1 MIVRAVILSGFLLLS
16 NAAFAQHP
24 SGSAPAPQPPPP
36 PPTLG
41 LMLRVV
47 PPGSVSLQTTQQQQ
61 QEQQREQQQRDQPA
75 REQQQREQQ
84 QREQQAR
91 EQQQRERQQ
100 REQQAREQQQ
110 REQQQREQQAREQ
123 QQREQQQREQQA
135 REQQQREQQQRE
147 QQAREQQQR
156 EQQQSEQ
163 QAREQQQQD
172 EREREEQERQRQ
184 TPSNRA
190 NSSSAA
196 SPSVNSSV
204 TSPIPAT
211 SQVSNGSFATS
222 SKANAATESHV
233 PFRNRRNPGA
243 ELDGMSDAI
252 GGGKNTTAKDQ
263 DLHLAAP
270 DLLHKP
276 CNKEPCKEPSPKP
289 VLSDPHAKLCKV
301 GQSPGKD
308 NSCVPPILAKKA
320 TAPPKTSAVP
330 QACPAD
336 QIWNGIQCAPVGA
349 QGCLP
354 GQTGAGP
361 SCQTDCTIA
370 TAGAQ
375 NYIER
380 LRMARQAKDQAC
392 TGNSTQQ
399 ECQQA
404 ESTYNIRLNEYRTF
418 LAGVST
424 TCTLPDPISI

>member
-1 MIVRAVILSGFLLLS
+1 MILRAVILSGFLLLS

-36 PPTLG
+36 TVGLTLT
-41 LMLRVV
+41 VV
-47 PPGSVSLQTTQQQQ
+47 PPGSVSGQTTQQQQQ
-61 QEQQREQQQRDQPA
+61 QEQQR
-75 REQQQREQQ
+75 
-84 QREQQAR
+84 
-91 EQQQRERQQ
+91 
-100 REQQAREQQQ
+100 
-110 REQQQREQQAREQ
+110 
-123 QQREQQQREQQA
+123 
-135 REQQQREQQQRE
+135 
-147 QQAREQQQR
+147 
-156 EQQQSEQ
+156 EQ

-172 EREREEQERQRQ
+172 ERQREEQERQRQ
-184 TPSNRA
+184 TPGNPA

-196 SPSVNSSV
+196 SPSVNPSV

-222 SKANAATESHV
+222 SRANAATESHV
-233 PFRNRRNPGA
+233 PFRNRRNRRA
-243 ELDGMSDAI
+243 EIDGRTIAT
-252 GGGKNTTAKDQ
+252 GGDGKSTTARDQ
-263 DLHLAAP
+263 DLRLPAP

-276 CNKEPCKEPSPKP
+276 CDKEPCQEPGPKP
-289 VLSDPHAKLCKV
+289 VPSDPHAKLCEV
-301 GQSPGKD
+301 GPCPICAPGQSPGKD
-308 NSCVPPILAKKA
+308 NSCVSPILAKKA

-349 QGCLP
+349 LRCLP

-361 SCQTDCTIA
+361 SCQMDCTIA

-375 NYIER
+375 NYIEL

-392 TGNSTQQ
+392 TRNSTQQ

-404 ESTYNIRLNEYRTF
+404 ESMYNIRLNEYRTF

>member
-16 NAAFAQHP
+16 NAAFAQRP

-61 QEQQREQQQRDQPA
+61 QEQQREQQQR
-75 REQQQREQQ
+75 
-84 QREQQAR
+84 
-91 EQQQRERQQ
+91 
-100 REQQAREQQQ
+100 
-110 REQQQREQQAREQ
+110 
-123 QQREQQQREQQA
+123 
-135 REQQQREQQQRE
+135 
-147 QQAREQQQR
+147 
-156 EQQQSEQ
+156 EQ

-252 GGGKNTTAKDQ
+252 GREKNTTAKDQ

-276 CNKEPCKEPSPKP
+276 CDKEPCKEPGPKP
-289 VLSDPHAKLCKV
+289 VPSDPHAKLCKV

-336 QIWNGIQCAPVGA
+336 QIWNGIQCPPVGA

>member
-1 MIVRAVILSGFLLLS
+1 MIVRAVILPGFLLLS

-24 SGSAPAPQPPPP
+24 SGSAAASQPPPH
-36 PPTLG
+36 TLG

-61 QEQQREQQQRDQPA
+61 QE
-75 REQQQREQQ
+75 
-84 QREQQAR
+84 
-91 EQQQRERQQ
+91 
-100 REQQAREQQQ
+100 QQ

-135 REQQQREQQQRE
+135 REQQQREQQQR
-147 QQAREQQQR
+147 
-156 EQQQSEQ
+156 EQ

-211 SQVSNGSFATS
+211 TQVSNGSFATS

-233 PFRNRRNPGA
+233 PLRNRRNPGA

-276 CNKEPCKEPSPKP
+276 CDERPCKEPGPKP
-289 VLSDPHAKLCKV
+289 VPSDPHAKLCKV
-301 GQSPGKD
+301 GQSPSKD

-349 QGCLP
+349 QGCPP

-399 ECQQA
+399 ECRQA

>member
-1 MIVRAVILSGFLLLS
+1 MILRAVILSGFLLLS
-16 NAAFAQHP
+16 NAGFAQRL
-24 SGSAPAPQPPPP
+24 SGSAPALRPP

-41 LMLRVV
+41 LTLTVV
-47 PPGSVSLQTTQQQQ
+47 PPGSVSGQTAQQQQ
-61 QEQQREQQQRDQPA
+61 QE
-75 REQQQREQQ
+75 
-84 QREQQAR
+84 
-91 EQQQRERQQ
+91 QQ

-110 REQQQREQQAREQ
+110 REQQAREQQAREE
-123 QQREQQQREQQA
+123 QQRQEQQP
-135 REQQQREQQQRE
+135 
-147 QQAREQQQR
+147 
-156 EQQQSEQ
+156 EQ
-163 QAREQQQQD
+163 QAREQQQQV
-172 EREREEQERQRQ
+172 ERQREEQERQRQ
-184 TPSNRA
+184 TPGNPA

-211 SQVSNGSFATS
+211 SQVSNDSFATS

-243 ELDGMSDAI
+243 ELDGRTNAT
-252 GGGKNTTAKDQ
+252 GGDRRNTTAKDQ
-263 DLHLAAP
+263 DLRLTAP

-276 CNKEPCKEPSPKP
+276 CDKEPCKEPGPKP
-289 VLSDPHAKLCKV
+289 VPSDPHAKLCKV
-301 GQSPGKD
+301 GPCPICAPGQSPGKD
-308 NSCVPPILAKKA
+308 NSCVSPILAKKA
-320 TAPPKTSAVP
+320 TAPPKTSAVR

-336 QIWNGIQCAPVGA
+336 QIWNGIQCAPLGA
-349 QGCLP
+349 QRCLP

-361 SCQTDCTIA
+361 SCQMDCTIA

-392 TGNSTQQ
+392 TWNSTQQ

-404 ESTYNIRLNEYRTF
+404 ESTYNIRLNEYRAF

>member
-1 MIVRAVILSGFLLLS
+1 MGGEVRLVGGRLCQFLCFFFS
-16 NAAFAQHP
+16 SRRRHTRC
-24 SGSAPAPQPPPP
+24 S
-36 PPTLG
+36 
-41 LMLRVV
+41 
-47 PPGSVSLQTTQQQQ
+47 
-61 QEQQREQQQRDQPA
+61 RDW
-75 REQQQREQQ
+75 
-84 QREQQAR
+84 
-91 EQQQRERQQ
+91 
-100 REQQAREQQQ
+100 
-110 REQQQREQQAREQ
+110 
-123 QQREQQQREQQA
+123 
-135 REQQQREQQQRE
+135 
-147 QQAREQQQR
+147 
-156 EQQQSEQ
+156 SS
-163 QAREQQQQD
+163 D
-172 EREREEQERQRQ
+172 VCSSDLQRQ

-196 SPSVNSSV
+196 SPSVNSTV

-211 SQVSNGSFATS
+211 SQVPNGSFATS

-270 DLLHKP
+270 DLLHKR
-276 CNKEPCKEPSPKP
+276 CDKEPCKEPSPKP
-289 VLSDPHAKLCKV
+289 VPSDPHAKLCKV

-349 QGCLP
+349 QGRLP

-375 NYIER
+375 NYI
-380 LRMARQAKDQAC
+380 
-392 TGNSTQQ
+392 
-399 ECQQA
+399 
-404 ESTYNIRLNEYRTF
+404 
-418 LAGVST
+418 
-424 TCTLPDPISI
+424 

>member
-24 SGSAPAPQPPPP
+24 SGSAPAPQP

-61 QEQQREQQQRDQPA
+61 QEQQREQQQR
-75 REQQQREQQ
+75 
-84 QREQQAR
+84 
-91 EQQQRERQQ
+91 
-100 REQQAREQQQ
+100 EQQAREQQQ

-123 QQREQQQREQQA
+123 QQR
-135 REQQQREQQQRE
+135 
-147 QQAREQQQR
+147 
-156 EQQQSEQ
+156 
-163 QAREQQQQD
+163 D

-196 SPSVNSSV
+196 SPSVNSSE

-276 CNKEPCKEPSPKP
+276 CDKEPCKEPGPKP
-289 VLSDPHAKLCKV
+289 VPPDPHAKLCKV
-301 GQSPGKD
+301 GRSEERRVGKECR
-308 NSCVPPILAKKA
+308 SRR
-320 TAPPKTSAVP
+320 SA
-330 QACPAD
+330 
-336 QIWNGIQCAPVGA
+336 
-349 QGCLP
+349 
-354 GQTGAGP
+354 
-361 SCQTDCTIA
+361 
-370 TAGAQ
+370 
-375 NYIER
+375 YH
-380 LRMARQAKDQAC
+380 
-392 TGNSTQQ
+392 
-399 ECQQA
+399 
-404 ESTYNIRLNEYRTF
+404 
-418 LAGVST
+418 
-424 TCTLPDPISI
+424 

>member
-61 QEQQREQQQRDQPA
+61 QEQQREQQQR
-75 REQQQREQQ
+75 
-84 QREQQAR
+84 EQQAR
-91 EQQQRERQQ
+91 EQQQR
-100 REQQAREQQQ
+100 
-110 REQQQREQQAREQ
+110 
-123 QQREQQQREQQA
+123 
-135 REQQQREQQQRE
+135 
-147 QQAREQQQR
+147 
-156 EQQQSEQ
+156 
-163 QAREQQQQD
+163 D

-276 CNKEPCKEPSPKP
+276 CDKEPCKEPSPKP
-289 VLSDPHAKLCKV
+289 VPSDPHAKLCKV

-361 SCQTDCTIA
+361 SCLTDCTIA